1 MIESGKYYVVFKKPD
16 FFSENALAYSDLN
29 GLVEAQVLHK
39 KFNDGIAANVTNLG
53 GTTIDAGS
61 YMVLDMPINSLNSLL
76 NIQNSMQ
83 TYVPF
88 GVGSTLD
95 GAYKALQVAQKYQK
109 RLELYIPDQ
118 TERMLSKSEEQK
130 QSDTSDQK
138 IPDEIMPQASP
149 EEVND
154 YLLAE
159 IQAKSQQVDPQ
170 QFYGLIS
177 EFQQIL
183 QNFKL
188 NLPTIEMMQLTN
200 PTAYSSILDVVNAAS
215 QFAQILMMSG
225 VLNTD
230 LGMMMEQQQMQEQA
244 AQQEEQGGDGGGESE
259 GSEDESD
266 SDGPPAQKSEEPSKK
281 KASKE
286 NPVGTVKPSG
296 TTFRVKTP
304 EGWKYASRGLGQSA
318 GGFATPG
325 TGAGTNT
332 EGVEAPEGPR
342 FTDEQE

>member
-1 MIESGKYYVVFKKPD
+1 MIESGKYFVVFKKPD

-29 GLVEAQVLHK
+29 GLVEAQMLSK
-39 KFNDGIAANVTNLG
+39 KFNEGMSANVTNLG
-53 GTTIDAGS
+53 GTTIDAGN
-61 YMVLDMPINSLNSLL
+61 YTVMDMPISSLNSLL
-76 NIQNSMQ
+76 AIQNSIP

-95 GAYKALQVAQKYQK
+95 GAFKALQVAHKYQK
-109 RLELYIPDQ
+109 RLELYVPSQTESLLAKSEVDPEQKTPDQ
-118 TERMLSKSEEQK
+118 V
-130 QSDTSDQK
+130 
-138 IPDEIMPQASP
+138 MPQASP
-149 EEVND
+149 EEINS

-159 IQAKSQQVDPQ
+159 IQSKSQQVDPQ
-170 QFYGLIS
+170 QFFGLIS

-183 QNFKL
+183 QNFKI

-200 PTAYSSILDVVNAAS
+200 PNAYSSILDVVNAAS
-215 QFAQILMMSG
+215 QFAQILMQSG
-225 VLNTD
+225 ILNTD
-230 LGMMMEQQQMQEQA
+230 LGMMMEQQQMAEEAAMQEQA
-244 AQQEEQGGDGGGESE
+244 AGEE
-259 GSEDESD
+259 GSEEGPSSEGGD
-266 SDGPPAQKSEEPSKK
+266 SGGGDDPTQKAEEPAKK

-286 NPVGTVKPSG
+286 HPVGTVKESG

-304 EGWKYASRGLGQSA
+304 DGWKYASRGLGQSA

-332 EGVEAPEGPR
+332 EGIEAPQGPR